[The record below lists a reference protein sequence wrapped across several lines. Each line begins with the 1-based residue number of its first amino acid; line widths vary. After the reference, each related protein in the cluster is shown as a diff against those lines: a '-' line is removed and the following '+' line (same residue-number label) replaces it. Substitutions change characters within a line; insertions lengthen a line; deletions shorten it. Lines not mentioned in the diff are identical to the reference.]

1 MGKLLF
7 DKDNPRK
14 IRRDY
19 LINFTDHHKGDP
31 YKIRH
36 SDAAKKEQKLKVFSK
51 INTCPSELVG

>member
-1 MGKLLF
+1 MGRLLF

-31 YKIRH
+31 YKIRQTETTKKDH
-36 SDAAKKEQKLKVFSK
+36 KAKIFSK
-51 INTCPSELVG
+51 INTCPSELTG